1 MILLPIMK
9 RNSLHLVCL
18 VLFAWLASAPITE
31 GQIRISKPAGEKI
44 TIQLAG
50 LRAGDDEAARLFTQ
64 TLQGDLSRS
73 GWFSVVRA
81 GQAEVS
87 IIGSVERRRDQL
99 HVQCT
104 VTGVGNRQQ
113 YLSKSY
119 RHPANDARRL
129 AHTIADEIVEAVTG
143 RKGIASTRIVLVG
156 VQGNAKE
163 LFICDADGGNLTQL
177 THDRNVSV
185 RPRWGPTS
193 KQLTYTAYL
202 QRFPDV
208 FLVDLDSGQRT
219 AVANYSGLNSGG
231 VLSPD
236 GQDMAVVL
244 SKDGNPEL
252 YIKNLRSGRLTRLTN
267 TPRANE
273 ASPSWSPDG
282 RQIVYVS
289 DQAGRPQLYIISRD
303 GGAPRRVTSRGSENV
318 APDWGPNGLIA
329 FASRV
334 GGRYQIA
341 IMDPQTEQV
350 RYLDTPDYAD
360 YEDPSW
366 APNGRHIVC
375 ARRENYRSSIYV
387 LDTMGDAP
395 LRLTHQ
401 SGDWYSPAWSPE

>member
-1 MILLPIMK
+1 MIMKWKSFNVALILL
-9 RNSLHLVCL
+9 
-18 VLFAWLASAPITE
+18 FATTGCSSFVPDADA
-31 GQIRISKPAGEKI
+31 QIRISKPAGEKI
-44 TIQLAG
+44 TIQLSG
-50 LRAGDDEAARLFTQ
+50 LGAGDDEPSRVFIQ
-64 TLQGDLSRS
+64 TLQGNLNRS
-73 GWFSVVRA
+73 GWFTVMRA

-87 IIGSVERRRDQL
+87 VVGSVHTRQDQL
-99 HVQCT
+99 HVQAT
-104 VTGVGNRQQ
+104 VMGAASRQQ
-113 YLSKSY
+113 YLGKTY
-119 RHPANDARRL
+119 RHAADDARRL
-129 AHTIADEIVEAVTG
+129 AHRVADDMVEAVTG
-143 RKGIASTRIVLVG
+143 RKGIASTRIVMVG
-156 VQGNAKE
+156 ARGNAKE
-163 LFICDADGGNLTQL
+163 LFLCDADGGNLIQL
-177 THDRNVSV
+177 TRDGNISV
-185 RPRWGPTS
+185 RPRWGPRAD
-193 KQLTYTAYL
+193 QLTYTAYL

-208 FLVDLDSGQRT
+208 FLVDLNTGNRT

-252 YIKNLRSGRLTRLTN
+252 YVKNLRSGRLTRLTN

-289 DQAGRPQLYIISRD
+289 DQAGRPQLYIIARD

-329 FASRV
+329 FAGRV
-334 GGRYQIA
+334 GGRYQVA
-341 IMDPQTEQV
+341 IMDPQTEQI
-350 RYLDTPDYAD
+350 RYVDTPDYAD

-375 ARRENYRSSIYV
+375 ARRENFRSSIYV
-387 LDTMGDAP
+387 LDTMGDP
-395 LRLTHQ
+395 PIRLTQQ